1 MFYGYT
7 DLLRMGVIR
16 SWKRTI
22 RLCAGAGLLAAAA
35 FALSPALSLRQYQ
48 HISWTEFDGRPLENV
63 RIVQQAD
70 GYLVVSTREGLLR
83 FDGVR
88 FTPALAAGQKV
99 SDKQVRGLAAS
110 RDGGVWLDTDDGLA
124 Q

>member
-16 SWKRTI
+16 SWKRTT
-22 RLCAGAGLLAAAA
+22 RFCACAGLLAAAA
-35 FALSPALSLRQYQ
+35 FALSPALTLRQYV
-48 HISWTEFDGRPLENV
+48 HTSWTEFDGRPLENPL
-63 RIVQQAD
+63 IVQQSD
-70 GYLVVSTREGLLR
+70 GYLFLSTREGLLR

-99 SDKQVRGLAAS
+99 SDKQV
-110 RDGGVWLDTDDGLA
+110 
-124 Q
+124 